1 MGRFM
6 TSTVTFYTISILLL
20 ISKINYFLD
29 HLPKFTADD

>member
-20 ISKINYFLD
+20 ISKINNFLGPFAEI
-29 HLPKFTADD
+29 HGG